1 MVQQTLV
8 AHFPLHERQVLFRQS
23 FVFLLQLFEED
34 FEVFGLHE
42 QNGPPDEFKQIDV
55 FAEFGSHFVCNFER
69 ASALGLVLHL
79 LIRNDLLAVPPKPGD
94 HLLDLR
100 RRLIEVLDM
109 KLDLIFEFGPVGLII
124 LANRH
129 PVFAD
134 YPEQRLLL
142 CVRPA
147 FLVLLA
153 LGFVLEVDFALVL
166 LDFYD
171 CVY

>member
-1 MVQQTLV
+1 
-8 AHFPLHERQVLFRQS
+8 
-23 FVFLLQLFEED
+23 
-34 FEVFGLHE
+34 
-42 QNGPPDEFKQIDV
+42 
-55 FAEFGSHFVCNFER
+55 
-69 ASALGLVLHL
+69 
-79 LIRNDLLAVPPKPGD
+79 
-94 HLLDLR
+94 
-100 RRLIEVLDM
+100 M

-124 LANRH
+124 LAYRH

-166 LDFYD
+166 LDFNDSIY
-171 CVY
+171 